1 MKLHEL
7 AEQLSISVESIKRFI
22 LDFELDLDE
31 CLTSAF
37 EVKPEFEKF
46 ATENKDFLKTYDRDL
61 HNKKSLEEIAEKITQ
76 PKDKIEE
83 FLSREM
89 PQVYDNGFY
98 KSSVSSFGI
107 DNKMGGNYNFVYN
120 YFGNQT
126 PLKKKDFIGYSD
138 LFFSITDALEP
149 FINEEE
155 ARNWGIQKPVGI
167 ILYGPPGS
175 GKIFWAK
182 KISEI
187 IGFQFKE
194 VKKQFLTTAS
204 PKSKL
209 DFNDYLVK
217 NLSQPKV
224 ELLVEDFDYLMQEKT
239 SEYNPEAE
247 HTKEI
252 ILNHMYKFEQEEIL
266 MVGAA
271 NTLYQ
276 IDEEVLA
283 PGRFDVVLPI
293 FPPNAKERAELIQYS
308 MLKNLSKD
316 STLYKILEHNH
327 ADHLPFWNSIAS
339 KMKVFSNTM
348 VIDFT
353 QSLKKKIRAQ
363 YQKEKTEK
371 LKIDYKLLDKALRDA
386 AAKLTPEY
394 LNQIQQFILDV
405 SIYNADDFSPRL
417 KQLTTELN
425 TYKAIDEPHKEIGFN
440 KN

>member
-98 KSSVSSFGI
+98 KSSVSSLGI

-155 ARNWGIQKPVGI
+155 AKNWGIQKPVGI

-293 FPPNAKERAELIQYS
+293 FPPNAKERAELIQ
-308 MLKNLSKD
+308 
-316 STLYKILEHNH
+316 
-327 ADHLPFWNSIAS
+327 
-339 KMKVFSNTM
+339 
-348 VIDFT
+348 
-353 QSLKKKIRAQ
+353 
-363 YQKEKTEK
+363 
-371 LKIDYKLLDKALRDA
+371 
-386 AAKLTPEY
+386 
-394 LNQIQQFILDV
+394 
-405 SIYNADDFSPRL
+405 
-417 KQLTTELN
+417 
-425 TYKAIDEPHKEIGFN
+425 
-440 KN
+440 